1 MQKSSYLNC
10 FAKKFGGREVRYR
23 YGEKN
28 KQKDGKDLET
38 REPNFFEIE
47 FM

>member
-1 MQKSSYLNC
+1 MFC
-10 FAKKFGGREVRYR
+10 KKIWEKGVQYR

-38 REPNFFEIE
+38 REANVFEIE
-47 FM
+47 LMKIDEEVV